1 MMKIVPLRP
10 FFVRSSLFAGW
21 IAGGAL
27 ALLLARPT
35 PPPPPAPIVEALPVE
50 VSHPD
55 VPVTEDEGSHDSMV
69 SLSLDITESN
79 ASCSYYSSFDVGEVE
94 LPRGTRGATLEREF
108 DFMDGCHWRAEETLV
123 RVEEGRYSYSYRE
136 RPLSCKKGAHAAS
149 PCTRSGFAVESLDE
163 E

>member
-1 MMKIVPLRP
+1 MKIVPLRP
-10 FFVRSSLFAGW
+10 FFVRSTLFAGW

-35 PPPPPAPIVEALPVE
+35 PPPPPVAEAVA
-50 VSHPD
+50 
-55 VPVTEDEGSHDSMV
+55 VPVSAPEPVVESVTEEGSHDAMV

-79 ASCSYYSSFDVGEVE
+79 TSCSYYSSFDVGEVE

-123 RVEEGRYSYSYRE
+123 RIEEGRYSYSYRE
-136 RPLSCKKGAHAAS
+136 RPVSCKPRAHAAA